1 MGRTESQR
9 RGVDKIWPLTQSALL
24 LSMAMGSVGCGWE
37 ARWLRGQNSRMTEG
51 RAVGGG
57 SEQSRS

>member
-9 RGVDKIWPLTQSALL
+9 RGVDKIRPVIQSALL
-24 LSMAMGSVGCGWE
+24 LSMAMERVGCGWE

-57 SEQSRS
+57 NEESRS